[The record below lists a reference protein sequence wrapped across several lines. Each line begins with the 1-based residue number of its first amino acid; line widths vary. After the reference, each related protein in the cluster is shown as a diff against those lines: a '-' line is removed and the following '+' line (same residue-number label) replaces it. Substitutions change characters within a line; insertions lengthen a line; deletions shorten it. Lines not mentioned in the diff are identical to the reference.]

1 VRTDAYF
8 MCSCLYFLTVFCLA
22 CLNVFFCEN
31 SIKSTV
37 DQLCIVAELVAIF

>member
-1 VRTDAYF
+1 MLTLCAHVYI
-8 MCSCLYFLTVFCLA
+8 FLTVFCLA